1 MGFEEQEGVYDTRIE
16 AEETVAECEGKA
28 DPIFHELNGVEGLQ
42 VEDILQMEFCTPE
55 EARCFYNSYSRLK
68 GFATRQGKKVP
79 NKVGEIVRYT
89 FVCNRQG
96 FRDKK
101 WLEMA
106 DRKREHKVVTHCG
119 CLAEMRIKRKD
130 GSGKWY
136 VSRFLD
142 NHNHELV
149 AGKYVDYLRSHRGL
163 SDVEIA
169 HLTSLREVGISIP
182 KIYQSFAAQVGGFNL
197 VRFTKQDMYNE
208 VRKQRSL
215 QNGDV
220 NAAVRYLEGVA
231 RVDNRMYWRYTLGQD
246 NNMCDLFWS
255 DGRSQLD
262 YGIFGDVLAFDATYG
277 RNKYNLLVVVFSG
290 VNHHNQTCIFGA
302 AMVSCETQESYIWV
316 LEKFLECMEG
326 KPPNAVITDGD
337 PAMRIAIHEVFPE
350 AHHRLCAWH
359 LLRNATSNICDPRFT
374 HLFRQCMLAD
384 LEVHEFEAHW
394 DAMLDECGVREV
406 DWVKDLYRRKHAWA
420 TAYIRGRFF
429 AGIRTTSRCES
440 LHAKLG
446 RFVESRYGILEF
458 VTNFQRCI
466 DFLHDN
472 EDELDFRSSY
482 GTPVLQTEFV
492 ELEKSGWTKYTRKMF
507 FRYRETLRRCV
518 RVKICH
524 CDVSDSG
531 EVCFGRV
538 ACLSDD
544 DFKDYSK
551 KILSDALRLEMKHGL
566 RTAEETVVSVSDV
579 GMKDPIHVRTKGTRR
594 LSQPSATMGKKH
606 HKCRAEPSGGRRC
619 RPPKSVL
626 MDSGNRIV
634 PQADQCALMWVLAT
648 MHVVLLNPF
657 YG

>member
-1 MGFEEQEGVYDTRIE
+1 
-16 AEETVAECEGKA
+16 
-28 DPIFHELNGVEGLQ
+28 
-42 VEDILQMEFCTPE
+42 
-55 EARCFYNSYSRLK
+55 
-68 GFATRQGKKVP
+68 
-79 NKVGEIVRYT
+79 
-89 FVCNRQG
+89 
-96 FRDKK
+96 
-101 WLEMA
+101 MA
-106 DRKREHKVVTHCG
+106 DRKREHKVVTRCG

-197 VRFTKQDMYNE
+197 VRFTKQDMYTE

-231 RVDNRMYWRYTLGQD
+231 RVDNRMYWRYKLGKD

-255 DGRSQLD
+255 DGRSQVD
-262 YGIFGDVLAFDATYG
+262 YGIFGDVLAFDAIYG
-277 RNKYNLLVVVFSG
+277 RNKYNLPVVVFSG
-290 VNHHNQTCIFGA
+290 VNHHNQTCVFGA

-326 KPPNAVITDGD
+326 KPPNAVITNRD
-337 PAMRIAIHEVFPE
+337 PAMHIAIHEVFPK

-359 LLRNATSNICDPRFT
+359 LLRNATSNIYDPRFT
-374 HLFRQCMLAD
+374 HLFRQCMLAN
-384 LEVHEFEAHW
+384 LEVDEFEAHW

-406 DWVKDLYRRKHAWA
+406 EWVQDLYRRKHAWA
-420 TAYIRGRFF
+420 TTYIRGRFF
-429 AGIRTTSRCES
+429 AGICTTSRCES

-458 VTNFQRCI
+458 VTNFQKCVH
-466 DFLHDN
+466 FLRDN

-492 ELEKSGWTKYTRKMF
+492 ELEKSGWTKYTREMF

-518 RVKICH
+518 RVKIFH
-524 CDVSDSG
+524 CGMLVTAGKSILVRMDITSLPDMLVLRRWSKTAKLHYGIVGTLADPKNHTSTYRTRLG
-531 EVCFGRV
+531 AFAQLCTRLGRV

-544 DFKDYSK
+544 DFNDYSN
-551 KILSDALRLEMKHGL
+551 KILNDALRLEMKHGL

-579 GMKDPIHVRTKGTRR
+579 GMKDPIRVRTKGTGR
-594 LSQPSATMGKKH
+594 LSQPSTTMEKKR
-606 HKCRAEPSGGRRC
+606 HKCSRAEPSRWRRC
-619 RPPKSVL
+619 HPPNSVL
-626 MDSGNRIV
+626 MESLEFI
-634 PQADQCALMWVLAT
+634 L
-648 MHVVLLNPF
+648 F
-657 YG
+657 

>member
-68 GFATRQGKKVP
+68 GFATRQGKKV
-79 NKVGEIVRYT
+79 
-89 FVCNRQG
+89 
-96 FRDKK
+96 
-101 WLEMA
+101 
-106 DRKREHKVVTHCG
+106 
-119 CLAEMRIKRKD
+119 
-130 GSGKWY
+130 
-136 VSRFLD
+136 
-142 NHNHELV
+142 
-149 AGKYVDYLRSHRGL
+149 
-163 SDVEIA
+163 
-169 HLTSLREVGISIP
+169 
-182 KIYQSFAAQVGGFNL
+182 GGFNL

-231 RVDNRMYWRYTLGQD
+231 RVDNRMYW
-246 NNMCDLFWS
+246 
-255 DGRSQLD
+255 
-262 YGIFGDVLAFDATYG
+262 
-277 RNKYNLLVVVFSG
+277 
-290 VNHHNQTCIFGA
+290 
-302 AMVSCETQESYIWV
+302 
-316 LEKFLECMEG
+316 
-326 KPPNAVITDGD
+326 
-337 PAMRIAIHEVFPE
+337 
-350 AHHRLCAWH
+350 
-359 LLRNATSNICDPRFT
+359 
-374 HLFRQCMLAD
+374 
-384 LEVHEFEAHW
+384 
-394 DAMLDECGVREV
+394 REV

-531 EVCFGRV
+531 EVYILQKYRRPEQTWEVSCFGRV

-648 MHVVLLNPF
+648 MHVVLYEFIFCLVARVYLILRDVDICVVCTYITIFSLNPF